1 MSGTI
6 DRIARCK
13 WPKFED
19 EQSPEL
25 KRHWL
30 YEAGM
35 LNRALNDFLFR
46 VAEDG
51 IVGNDFEDGAI
62 PESKFDADLQ
72 ASVGLDDGA
81 VTVRKLAD
89 GILAASTLGRTYM
102 ADLYITAAKI
112 EAAAVTTAKVAT
124 AVGAYAV
131 PVGAMLPFGGEA
143 LPSDDYLICAGQA
156 VKIADYPALYAAI
169 GTLWGTGATGE
180 FRVPDM
186 RGYFDRGWAHTTTND
201 PDKAS
206 RTNRTGQTVG
216 DKVGSEQGDELAS
229 HTHTWPT
236 TGTPAAITSGQWNYM
251 PVFGAPRTLT
261 TTANGTG
268 QETRPMN
275 KAAMW
280 MIRAR

>member
-1 MSGTI
+1 MGTI
-6 DRIARCK
+6 TRIARCK

-102 ADLYITAAKI
+102 ADLYLTTAKI

-156 VKIADYPALYAAI
+156 VKIADYPGLYAVI

-186 RGYFDRGWAHTTTND
+186 QGYFDRGWAHTTTND

-206 RTNRTGQTVG
+206 RKNAAGATVG
-216 DKVGSEQGDELAS
+216 DKVGSVQGDELAS

-236 TGTPAAITSGQWNYM
+236 TLAYSLGFAGPHNNV
-251 PVFGAPRTLT
+251 PVAGGPRTLT
-261 TTANGTG
+261 MTANGVG